1 MVVWHS
7 HPFENFP
14 QFAVIH
20 MVKGFSVVNEAE
32 VDVFLESSCFFCDPT
47 DAGNLI
53 SGSSAFS
60 KLSLSIWKFSV
71 HILLKPSLKDLSI
84 TLLACKMRAAVQQ
97 FYHLALPFFSSPV
110 ATAKFSK
117 CVGMLTAAFPQHHLL
132 GFEIAQLE
140 FHHLH

>member
-1 MVVWHS
+1 M
-7 HPFENFP
+7 
-14 QFAVIH
+14 IH
-20 MVKGFSVVNEAE
+20 TVKGFSIADETE
-32 VDVFLESSCFFCDPT
+32 IDFFLGFPCFFYDPT

-110 ATAKFSK
+110 ATAELSK